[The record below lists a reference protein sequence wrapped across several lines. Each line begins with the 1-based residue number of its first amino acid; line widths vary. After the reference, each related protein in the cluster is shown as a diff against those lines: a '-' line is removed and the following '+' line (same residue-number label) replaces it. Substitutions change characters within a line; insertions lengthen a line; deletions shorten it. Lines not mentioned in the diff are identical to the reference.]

1 MLSCTQC
8 QSALKQTWSY
18 CPSCGETIQER
29 RNDIL
34 ETFFSEVYRQLEQ
47 EEASLQKEKAL
58 TRECIARCKEGLQT
72 QQVVRGKLQ
81 TKQEVLQQAENQ
93 NKELVENPKIKVRR
107 LSDMIVYTLAMP
119 GLTRKKDV
127 QINQLDQTIEIK
139 AYAKDKVYFK
149 VLNISLPLLQYKVN
163 QNQLVVKFK
172 PMGE

>member
-72 QQVVRGKLQ
+72 QHQANQWARTPTHSCTRCGPDCKNSRRTIDGSCFLHNPRHGNPFNPSI
-81 TKQEVLQQAENQ
+81 ESSLHCFVL
-93 NKELVENPKIKVRR
+93 
-107 LSDMIVYTLAMP
+107 
-119 GLTRKKDV
+119 V
-127 QINQLDQTIEIK
+127 Q
-139 AYAKDKVYFK
+139 
-149 VLNISLPLLQYKVN
+149 
-163 QNQLVVKFK
+163 
-172 PMGE
+172 